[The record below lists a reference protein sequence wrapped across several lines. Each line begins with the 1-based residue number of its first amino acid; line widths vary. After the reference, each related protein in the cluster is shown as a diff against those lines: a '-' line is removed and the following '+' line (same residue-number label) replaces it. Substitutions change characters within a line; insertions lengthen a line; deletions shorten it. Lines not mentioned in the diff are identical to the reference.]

1 MMLNM
6 IIKEAVAASFFI
18 SFTLGILF
26 GLLQTDYPYKA
37 LQYTANK
44 LIKEEPEAEPNGFV
58 CDKSF
63 DKVFETCRRGLV
75 DDYYEL
81 YTKNKEAV
89 TSHCDDIA
97 TALTCK
103 EI

>member
-1 MMLNM
+1 MLRM
-6 IIKEAVAASFFI
+6 IIKEALAASFFL
-18 SFTLGILF
+18 SFTLGAMF

-37 LQYTANK
+37 LQYAANK
-44 LIKEEPEAEPNGFV
+44 LIKEEPEAEPTGFV
-58 CDKSF
+58 CEKSY
-63 DKVFETCRRGLV
+63 DNVFETCRRGLV

-81 YTKNKEAV
+81 YTKNKSAV
-89 TSHCDDIA
+89 STHCESIA

>member
-1 MMLNM
+1 MLNM

-18 SFTLGILF
+18 SFTLGILY
-26 GLLQTDYPYKA
+26 GLLHTDYPYDA
-37 LQYTANK
+37 LDFAASK
-44 LIKEEPEAEPNGFV
+44 LIKEEPEVEPGLV

-89 TSHCDDIA
+89 TSHCDEIA